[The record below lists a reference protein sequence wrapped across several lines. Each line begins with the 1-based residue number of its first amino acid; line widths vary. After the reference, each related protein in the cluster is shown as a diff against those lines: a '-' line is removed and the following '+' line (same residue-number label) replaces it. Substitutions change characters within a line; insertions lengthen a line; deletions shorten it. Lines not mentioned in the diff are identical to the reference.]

1 MAQMYGKASEYLQKK
16 ISNYRTVAFI
26 VSGLFFVIVFYIL
39 EHFREIISP
48 KGYLLVIPLV
58 PLVILLNFIGNKSL
72 DKSSS
77 YSRGKQGEGTIWY
90 ELKSLSGDYCI
101 FQDIKMDSGGN
112 IDFVILGPVGLFAL
126 EVKSHTGDVTFNG
139 HELEVNSRPFE
150 RDLLKQ
156 AKGEALFINNYLKAK
171 VGKDIFVQPVG
182 VFSGNATM
190 HFGLKPVNGV
200 YVIQKNFLQKLIT
213 AGVQRFSAE
222 EVSRIKNELK
232 ALVAG

>member
-1 MAQMYGKASEYLQKK
+1 MYGRQSEYLQKK
-16 ISNYRTVAFI
+16 IINYRTVAFI

-48 KGYLLVIPLV
+48 QGYLLVIPLV

-77 YSRGKQGEGTIWY
+77 YSRGKRGEGTIWY
-90 ELKSLSGDYCI
+90 ELRSLPGDYCV
-101 FQDIKMDSGGN
+101 FQDIKMDGGGN
-112 IDFVILGPVGLFAL
+112 IDFVVLGPVGLFAL
-126 EVKSHTGDVTFNG
+126 EVKSHTGDITFNG
-139 HELEVNSRPFE
+139 RELEVDRRPFE

-171 VGKDIFVQPVG
+171 IGRDIFVQPVG
-182 VFSGNATM
+182 VLSGNATM

-200 YVIQKNFLQKLIT
+200 YVIQKGFLHKLLASGT
-213 AGVQRFSAE
+213 QRFSVEESAVMQNAIAE
-222 EVSRIKNELK
+222 
-232 ALVAG
+232 LVAK